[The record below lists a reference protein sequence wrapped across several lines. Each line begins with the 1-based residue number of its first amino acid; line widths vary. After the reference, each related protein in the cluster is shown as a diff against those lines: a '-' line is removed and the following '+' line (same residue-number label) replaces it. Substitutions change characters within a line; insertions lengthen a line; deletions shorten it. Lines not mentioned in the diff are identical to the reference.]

1 MTESER
7 EEIKAKLIELGFW
20 GADEAGDPTAD
31 PRAALTLYNRA
42 AGRLSKGSD
51 LYSSGLTAISR
62 SRKIEV
68 KRGESSYRLADGP
81 SFAESICRAALALPE
96 FLRQHPECAADD
108 QELPEV
114 EIDIVDDIKKGARAK

>member
-1 MTESER
+1 VTDQEKQ
-7 EEIKAKLIELGFW
+7 EIKAKLIELGFW

-31 PRAALTLYNRA
+31 PRDAMTLYNRA
-42 AGRLSKGSD
+42 AGKLSKGSG

-68 KRGESSYRLADGP
+68 RRGESSYRLADGP

-96 FLRQHPECAADD
+96 FLSQHPECAAD
-108 QELPEV
+108 Q
-114 EIDIVDDIKKGARAK
+114 K